1 MAHRSADP
9 DEVLKFWREL
19 KETIRSNM
27 TPGQVYDRKEI
38 IDYVLEDGCAREA
51 LIEALG
57 AKENKDMITD
67 LAKSH
72 GLTERDLE

>member
-19 KETIRSNM
+19 KGTITGNLAI
-27 TPGQVYDRKEI
+27 GQVYDRTEI

-51 LIEALG
+51 LCEAL
-57 AKENKDMITD
+57 AQKENKGMIID

-72 GLTERDLE
+72 GITAEDLE